1 MREVSHK
8 TPGWTWPDHHLHSN
22 IAWETMRVMINP
34 ETDRV
39 LITGAAGAIGTAL
52 RNGLRGTWRHLRLTD
67 VRPLQNVASNEETV
81 VSDIGDRSA
90 LERMMQDVSAV
101 VHLAGVMGSYT
112 LEDLFRV
119 NARGLFDVFESARLA
134 DVDRIVFASS
144 NHTFGCY
151 PITERVSP
159 ELPPRP
165 DSLYGV
171 FKVWGETML
180 RNYYDRYGVRSVS
193 LRIGTYRLEPI
204 DQRSLATWLSP
215 RDMAHLVDVSLRHP
229 DPGCMIVNG
238 YSNNTRLKTH
248 DPNWAMLGY
257 QPRDNA
263 EDYRETLRVN
273 GVDVDAP
280 DRDEWEWP
288 EHGGSHARTAE
299 RPPR

>member
-1 MREVSHK
+1 
-8 TPGWTWPDHHLHSN
+8 
-22 IAWETMRVMINP
+22 MINP
-34 ETDRV
+34 ESDRV

-52 RNGLRGTWRHLRLTD
+52 RYGLRGTWRHLCLTD
-67 VRPLQNVASNEETV
+67 IRPMQDVANNEEAFIV
-81 VSDIGDRSA
+81 DIGDRVA
-90 LERMMQDVSAV
+90 LESIMQDVRAV
-101 VHLAGVMGSYT
+101 VHLAGVSGSYM

-134 DVDRIVFASS
+134 SVERIIFASS
-144 NHTFGCY
+144 NHAFGCY
-151 PITERVSP
+151 PITESISP
-159 ELPPRP
+159 ALPARP

-180 RNYYDRYGVRSVS
+180 RNYYDRHGIRSVA
-193 LRIGTYRLEPI
+193 LRIGTYRSEPI

-215 RDMAHLVDVSLRHP
+215 RDVAHLVDVSLRHP

-248 DPNWAMLGY
+248 DPNWATLGY
-257 QPRDNA
+257 QPCDNA
-263 EDYRETLRVN
+263 EDHREKLRSN

-288 EHGGSHARTAE
+288 EHGGSFARVAE